1 MILSADNR
9 KAPKAV
15 ETPPV
20 RDPVTSGP
28 SRIRLLL
35 GSGALALAG
44 ALLVASA
51 ITLNVFLLSLS
62 EARTL
67 VLRASSILQGVAE
80 LHVDVRA
87 AETGQRGYIL
97 TGERRYL
104 APYEQAIGR
113 VWDSVQRL
121 ERDVQDPRQVSRLRQ
136 LRPLIQAKLDELAR
150 TVELR
155 HRSFEE
161 ALALVRTDAGLR
173 LMEEIDAA
181 IGEFEHAERD
191 IMVSRTQRLEQQ
203 AVWTSRVA
211 ALTTVLALVST
222 ILGVAWIA
230 RQRANARL
238 LEAERGFRRSLERQV
253 EERTAQLT
261 QVNRE
266 LDAFAYTISHDLR
279 APLRAM
285 HGYTDALVEDY
296 GSVLPEEGHRF
307 AKRIVAAAGRMEGLI
322 QDILTYSRLAREDV
336 NVRPVAL
343 ETTVDRVIVDAELQI
358 REAKAAVEVARPLP
372 DVMAHPPTL
381 AQAAAN
387 LLSNAIKFAPP
398 GRTPHIC
405 IRAEERDGWVRL
417 WVEDNGIGIDPAH
430 QERVFQPFQRLHGV
444 ESYPGTGIGLAI
456 VRRSLERMGG
466 RSGVISRPGE
476 GSRFWIELRSAQKK
490 RPE

>member
-1 MILSADNR
+1 MRLFPGSA
-9 KAPKAV
+9 
-15 ETPPV
+15 
-20 RDPVTSGP
+20 
-28 SRIRLLL
+28 
-35 GSGALALAG
+35 ALAVAG

-62 EARTL
+62 EARAL

-104 APYEQAIGR
+104 APYEQATGR
-113 VWDSVQRL
+113 VWSSFHAL
-121 ERDVQDPRQVSRLRQ
+121 ERGVLDPEQANRLRR
-136 LRPLIQAKLDELAR
+136 LRPLIEAKLDELAR

-155 HRSFEE
+155 QRSFEE
-161 ALALVRTDAGLR
+161 ALALVRTDAGQR

-181 IGEFEHAERD
+181 IVAFEHAERE

-203 AVWTSRVA
+203 AAWTSRVA
-211 ALTTVLALVST
+211 ALTGILALVST
-222 ILGVAWIA
+222 ILGVIWIG

-238 LEAERGFRRSLERQV
+238 LNAERGFRQNLERQV
-253 EERTAQLT
+253 EERTVQLT

-285 HGYTDALVEDY
+285 HGYADALVEDY
-296 GSVLPEEGHRF
+296 GSVLPQEGHRF
-307 AKRIVAAAGRMEGLI
+307 AGRIVAAADRMEELI
-322 QDILTYSRLAREDV
+322 RDILTYSRLAREEV
-336 NVRPVAL
+336 SVRPVAL
-343 ETTVDRVIVDAELQI
+343 KTTVERVIADAELQI
-358 REAKAAVEVARPLP
+358 REKKAVVEVKHPLP

-381 AQAAAN
+381 VQAAAN
-387 LLSNAIKFAPP
+387 LLSNAIKFVPP
-398 GRTPHIC
+398 ERTPRIC
-405 IRAEERDGWVRL
+405 IRAEERDGRVRL

-444 ESYPGTGIGLAI
+444 ESYAGTGIGLAI
-456 VRRSLERMGG
+456 VSRSLERMDGH
-466 RSGVISRPGE
+466 SGVISHPGE
-476 GSRFWIELRSAQKK
+476 GSRFWIELRSARKE

>member
-1 MILSADNR
+1 MHE
-9 KAPKAV
+9 P
-15 ETPPV
+15 
-20 RDPVTSGP
+20 GP
-28 SRIRLLL
+28 SGSSRVRPFL
-35 GSGALALAG
+35 GPAAFALAG

-67 VLRASSILQGVAE
+67 VLHANAILQGIAA
-80 LHVDVRA
+80 LHIDIRA

-97 TGERRYL
+97 TGEHRYL
-104 APYEQAIGR
+104 APYERATGH
-113 VWDSVQRL
+113 VWDSFQRL
-121 ERDVQDPRQVSRLRQ
+121 ERDVLDPAQATRLRD
-136 LRPLIQAKLDELAR
+136 LRPLIEAKLDELAR

-155 HRSFEE
+155 QRSFEE
-161 ALALVRTDAGLR
+161 ALAVVRTDAGQR

-181 IGEFEHAERD
+181 IMSFERAERD

-211 ALTTVLALVST
+211 AMTGILALVST

-238 LEAERGFRRSLERQV
+238 LDAERGFRRSLERQV

-285 HGYTDALVEDY
+285 HGYADALVEDY
-296 GSVLPEEGHRF
+296 GPVLPKEGHRF
-307 AKRIVAAAGRMEGLI
+307 AERILAAAGRMEELI
-322 QDILTYSRLAREDV
+322 RDILAYSRLAREEV
-336 NVRPVAL
+336 SVRPVSL
-343 ETTVDRVIVDAELQI
+343 ESTVDRVIADAEHHI
-358 REAKAAVEVARPLP
+358 RETNAVVEVKHPLP

-387 LLSNAIKFAPP
+387 LLSNAIKFVPP
-398 GRTPHIC
+398 DRTPRIC
-405 IRAEERDGWVRL
+405 IRAEEQDGRVQL

-456 VRRSLERMGG
+456 VSRSLERMDGH
-466 RSGVISRPGE
+466 SGVISTPGE
-476 GSRFWIELRSAQKK
+476 GSRFWIELRPARKE

>member
-1 MILSADNR
+1 MRGPA
-9 KAPKAV
+9 
-15 ETPPV
+15 
-20 RDPVTSGP
+20 TSGP
-28 SRIRLLL
+28 SRIKPFL
-35 GSGALALAG
+35 GSAALAVAG

-62 EARTL
+62 EARAL
-67 VLRASSILQGVAE
+67 VLHASSILQSVAK

-104 APYEQAIGR
+104 APYEQATGH
-113 VWDSVQRL
+113 VWDSFQRL
-121 ERDVQDPRQVSRLRQ
+121 ERDVQDPGQATRLRH
-136 LRPLIQAKLDELAR
+136 LRPLVEAKLGELAQ

-161 ALALVRTDAGLR
+161 ALAVVRTDTGQR

-181 IGEFEHAERD
+181 IVEFEHAERD

-211 ALTTVLALVST
+211 ALTGVLALVST
-222 ILGVAWIA
+222 ILGVIWIG

-238 LEAERGFRRSLERQV
+238 LDAERGFRHNLERQV
-253 EERTAQLT
+253 EERTVQLT

-285 HGYTDALVEDY
+285 HGYADALVEDY
-296 GSVLPEEGHRF
+296 GSALPKEGHGF
-307 AKRIVAAAGRMEGLI
+307 VERIVAAAGRMEELI
-322 QDILTYSRLAREDV
+322 RDILSYSRLAREEV
-336 NVRPVAL
+336 SVRPVAL
-343 ETTVDRVIVDAELQI
+343 KATVERVIADAELQI
-358 REAKAAVEVARPLP
+358 RESNAAVEVKHPLP

-381 AQAAAN
+381 AQAVAN
-387 LLSNAIKFAPP
+387 LLSNAIKFVPP
-398 GRTPHIC
+398 GRTPQIC
-405 IRAEERDGWVRL
+405 IGAEERDGRVRL
-417 WVEDNGIGIDPAH
+417 WVDDNGIGIDPDH

-456 VRRSLERMGG
+456 VSRSLERMDG
-466 RSGVISRPGE
+466 RSGVISSPGQ
-476 GSRFWIELRSAQKK
+476 GSRFWIELRSAQKE

>member
-1 MILSADNR
+1 M
-9 KAPKAV
+9 
-15 ETPPV
+15 

-28 SRIRLLL
+28 SRIRPLL

-62 EARTL
+62 EARAL
-67 VLRASSILQGVAE
+67 VLRASSILQGVAA

-104 APYEQAIGR
+104 APYEQATGR
-113 VWDSVQRL
+113 VWDSFRRL
-121 ERDVQDPRQVSRLRQ
+121 EDDVQDPGQVSRLRQ

-161 ALALVRTDAGLR
+161 ALALVRTDAGQR

-181 IGEFEHAERD
+181 IVAFEHAERD
-191 IMVSRTQRLEQQ
+191 IMVSRTRRLEQQ
-203 AVWTSRVA
+203 AAWTSRVA
-211 ALTTVLALVST
+211 ALTGILALVST
-222 ILGVAWIA
+222 ILGVIWIG
-230 RQRANARL
+230 RWRANARL

-253 EERTAQLT
+253 EERTAELT

-279 APLRAM
+279 APLRSM
-285 HGYTDALVEDY
+285 HGYADALVEDY

-322 QDILTYSRLAREDV
+322 QDILTYSRLAREEV
-336 NVRPVAL
+336 SVRPVSL
-343 ETTVDRVIVDAELQI
+343 ETTIERVIADAELQI
-358 REAKAAVEVARPLP
+358 RERKAAVEVARPLP

-381 AQAAAN
+381 TQAVAN
-387 LLSNAIKFAPP
+387 LLSNAIKFVPP
-398 GRTPHIC
+398 DRTPRIC
-405 IRAEERDGWVRL
+405 IRAEERDGRVRL

-456 VRRSLERMGG
+456 VGRSLERMGG

-476 GSRFWIELRSAQKK
+476 GSRFWIELRSARKE